1 MTPQAEE
8 RIATIVVDGVRKAL
22 ASSDDHKAL
31 RELQGLVA
39 TLCEEQR
46 AANTRLMDVE
56 RRLEDVAVD
65 VQGLS
70 DDLRGDEG
78 IVAVVRS
85 VQPCV
90 STLERA
96 VLGDRQHPEE
106 NKGLVVRVSALE
118 KVVRDISKPAWIV
131 LTAILTTITTFI
143 LANYI
148 LVRAVVVP

>member
-1 MTPQAEE
+1 MSPQAEE

-31 RELQGLVA
+31 HELQGLVA

-46 AANTRLMDVE
+46 AANNRLADVE
-56 RRLEDVAVD
+56 RQLEGVAAD

-70 DDLRGDEG
+70 DDLSGDKGIIATVRGM
-78 IVAVVRS
+78 
-85 VQPCV
+85 QPCV

-96 VLGDRQHPEE
+96 VLGDREHPEE
-106 NKGLVVRVSALE
+106 NKGLVVRVSSLE

-131 LTAILTTITTFI
+131 LTAVLTTTTTFI

-148 LVRAVVVP
+148 FFRASP